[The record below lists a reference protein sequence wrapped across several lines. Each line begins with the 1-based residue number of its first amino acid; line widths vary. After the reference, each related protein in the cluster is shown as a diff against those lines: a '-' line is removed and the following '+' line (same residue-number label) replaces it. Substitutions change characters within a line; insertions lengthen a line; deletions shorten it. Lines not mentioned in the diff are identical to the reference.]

1 VRTMK
6 VLGSLALV
14 ASITS
19 CAGGPTSASATFDLV
34 EYDVVGPSQ
43 LDPATK
49 AIDVTNSGQYP
60 HTLVITD
67 LSGEVV
73 AASSLISPGEGA
85 ELALDLEPGRYSF
98 TCRIVVE
105 SPEGEL
111 IDHFEQG
118 MTTSVSVT
126 G

>member
-1 VRTMK
+1 MIK
-6 VLGSLALV
+6 VLGQLALV
-14 ASITS
+14 ASIAS
-19 CAGGPTSASATFDLV
+19 CVGGPTTASGTFDLV

-49 AIDVTNSGQYP
+49 AINVTNSGEYP

-67 LSGEVV
+67 ISGEVV
-73 AASSLISPGEGA
+73 AASSLISPGESA

-118 MTTSVSVT
+118 MTTTVSVT
-126 G
+126 D